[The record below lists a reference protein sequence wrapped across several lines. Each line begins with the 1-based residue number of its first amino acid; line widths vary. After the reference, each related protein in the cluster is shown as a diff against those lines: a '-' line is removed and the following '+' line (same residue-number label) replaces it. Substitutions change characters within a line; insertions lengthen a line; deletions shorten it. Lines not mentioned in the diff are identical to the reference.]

1 MLDIV
6 TYPNDIFK
14 KPTQKI
20 DKVDKEIK
28 NIIKEMFQTMY
39 KNDGIGL
46 AANQVNL
53 PLSLMIID
61 TTPRKEE
68 IVPIKEVFINPV
80 IVEGSGEITYKE
92 GCLSFP
98 GLQVEVKRYSF
109 IKIKAINENEEEIE
123 KELTGL
129 NAVVFQHEIDHLNGI
144 TFLDRIKGI
153 KKRLAVEKYKKLIKK
168 D

>member
-6 TYPNDIFK
+6 TYPNDILK
-14 KPTQKI
+14 KPTKKV

-28 NIIKEMFQTMY
+28 SIIKEMFQTMY

-53 PLSLMIID
+53 PFSLMIID

-80 IVEGSGEITYKE
+80 ITESSGEITYKE

-98 GLQVEVKRYSF
+98 GLQIEVKRFSF